1 MALVL
6 ENIDLGNIDLKNIDE
21 EVAPEE
27 LAEMGS
33 FNHGYLQLKIGAY
46 FLSLPHLTPTS
57 EFSLDIS
64 EIAKLS
70 EIEWTQTP
78 NSLDPDIAVYL
89 GWSVDF
95 NNDVLRSKQMPA
107 LAIEILS
114 PRQGVQTLVDKFR
127 VYFALGVQSC
137 WLVYPYAQAIA
148 VYHAPDDFTLFAQGD
163 LVDDVVDVNLPLNEI
178 FS

>member
-1 MALVL
+1 MTILL
-6 ENIDLGNIDLKNIDE
+6 ENLE
-21 EVAPEE
+21 EEIAPEE

-33 FNHGYLQLKIGAY
+33 FNHGYLQLKIGAC
-46 FLSLPHLTPTS
+46 FLNLPNLTPSS

-64 EIAKLS
+64 ALADPAIISKFDTLK
-70 EIEWTQTP
+70 
-78 NSLDPDIAVYL
+78 PDIAVYEQ
-89 GWSVDF
+89 WSVDF
-95 NNDVLRSKQMPA
+95 HNDVLKADKMPI

-127 VYFALGVQSC
+127 IYFKLGVRSC

-148 VYHAPDDFTLFAQGD
+148 VYCAPDDFTLFSQGE
-163 LVDDVVDVNLPLNEI
+163 VVDEIANVRIPLREI